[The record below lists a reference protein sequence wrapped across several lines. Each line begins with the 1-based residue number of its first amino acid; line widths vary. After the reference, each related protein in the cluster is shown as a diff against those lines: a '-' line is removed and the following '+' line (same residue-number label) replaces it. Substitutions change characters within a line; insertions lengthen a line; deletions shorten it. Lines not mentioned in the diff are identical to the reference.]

1 MRVKTMQPALL
12 AWLPAVLLGLTS
24 CSTASKPEGMSAGG
38 MAAAPAPA
46 AAPAGA
52 PAGTPGAADA
62 RGAAVVNT
70 MTSTAKV
77 TALDK
82 ANRTVTLT
90 TPDGRQTTFR
100 AGPEIRNFDQM
111 QVGDQVKAT
120 LTEEFAVTLR
130 PSSAGPSASA
140 GTAVALAPKGA
151 KPGILMADTAEITA
165 KITAIDPTSREVTL
179 QLHDGTTRLVQVA
192 KEVDLT
198 RANVGDE
205 VTARVTKSLLI
216 NVESPQ

>member
-1 MRVKTMQPALL
+1 M
-12 AWLPAVLLGLTS
+12 
-24 CSTASKPEGMSAGG
+24 
-38 MAAAPAPA
+38 
-46 AAPAGA
+46 
-52 PAGTPGAADA
+52 
-62 RGAAVVNT
+62 
-70 MTSTAKV
+70 
-77 TALDK
+77 
-82 ANRTVTLT
+82 
-90 TPDGRQTTFR
+90 
-100 AGPEIRNFDQM
+100 
-111 QVGDQVKAT
+111 
-120 LTEEFAVTLR
+120 TLR

-165 KITAIDPTSREVTL
+165 KITAIDSTSREVTL